1 MNYAAILKEKLN
13 QKRALIVPGAANALA
28 ARVIESMGFEAIY
41 LSGAGLTNTFYGL
54 PDLGFINL
62 NDLASHTSA
71 IKDAVAL
78 PLIVDADTGFGNAIN
93 VRQTIKV
100 LERAGADGVQL
111 EDQDSPKRCGH
122 FNDKSVITANE
133 MVGKI
138 KAAVDAR
145 ANPDFLV
152 IARTDA
158 NAVHGIKEALERAQ
172 LYQDAG
178 ADVIFVE
185 APKNLAEIK
194 EIASSLRVP
203 QIINIVIGGKTPTL
217 SHDQLKE
224 MGFAMVLYAN
234 AALQGAITGMQ
245 NALSSLKESGQL
257 EESSGLVASF
267 ELRQALVQKPLMDSL
282 ELKYK

>member
-13 QKRALIVPGAANALA
+13 QKRVLIVPGAANALA

-62 NDLASHTSA
+62 SDLASHTNA
-71 IKDAVAL
+71 IKDAVKL
-78 PLIVDADTGFGNAIN
+78 PLIVDADTGFGNALN

-100 LERAGADGVQL
+100 LERAGADAVQL
-111 EDQDSPKRCGH
+111 EDQLSPKRCGH
-122 FNDKSVITANE
+122 FNDKSVIPANE
-133 MVGKI
+133 MIGKI
-138 KAAVDAR
+138 KAALDAR
-145 ANPDFLV
+145 QNPDFLI

-158 NAVHGIKEALERAQ
+158 NAVLGMDEALERSHA
-172 LYQDAG
+172 YQEAG

-185 APKNLAEIK
+185 APKDLTEIK
-194 EIASSLRVP
+194 RIVTSLSTP

-217 SHDQLKE
+217 SHELLKE
-224 MGFAMVLYAN
+224 LGFAMVLYAN
-234 AALQGAITGMQ
+234 AALQGAVTGMQ
-245 NALSSLKESGQL
+245 NALGTLRDTGQL
-257 EESSGLVASF
+257 DESSGLVASF
-267 ELRQALVQKPLMDSL
+267 ELRQALVQKPLMDEL

>member
-93 VRQTIKV
+93 VRLTIKV

-122 FNDKSVITANE
+122 FNDQSVITANE

-138 KAAVDAR
+138 KAAVDTR
-145 ANPDFLV
+145 TNPDFLV

-194 EIASSLRVP
+194 EIASSLSVP

-257 EESSGLVASF
+257 EESSGIVASF

>member
-138 KAAVDAR
+138 KAAVDTR
-145 ANPDFLV
+145 TNPDFLV

-194 EIASSLRVP
+194 EIASSLSVP

>member
-138 KAAVDAR
+138 KAAVDTR
-145 ANPDFLV
+145 TNPDFLV

-194 EIASSLRVP
+194 EIASSLSVP

-257 EESSGLVASF
+257 EESSGIVASF

>member
-145 ANPDFLV
+145 TNPDFLV

-158 NAVHGIKEALERAQ
+158 NAVHGIKAALERAQ

-194 EIASSLRVP
+194 EIASSLSVP

>member
-1 MNYAAILKEKLN
+1 
-13 QKRALIVPGAANALA
+13 
-28 ARVIESMGFEAIY
+28 
-41 LSGAGLTNTFYGL
+41 
-54 PDLGFINL
+54 
-62 NDLASHTSA
+62 
-71 IKDAVAL
+71 
-78 PLIVDADTGFGNAIN
+78 
-93 VRQTIKV
+93 
-100 LERAGADGVQL
+100 
-111 EDQDSPKRCGH
+111 
-122 FNDKSVITANE
+122 

-138 KAAVDAR
+138 KAAVDTR
-145 ANPDFLV
+145 TNPDFLV

-194 EIASSLRVP
+194 EIASSLSVP

>member
-62 NDLASHTSA
+62 SDLASHTSA
-71 IKDAVAL
+71 IKDAVKL
-78 PLIVDADTGFGNAIN
+78 PLIVDADTGFGNALN

-100 LERAGADGVQL
+100 LERAGADAVQL
-111 EDQDSPKRCGH
+111 EDQLSPKRCGH
-122 FNDKSVITANE
+122 FNDKSVIPANE
-133 MVGKI
+133 MIGKI
-138 KAAVDAR
+138 KAALDAR
-145 ANPDFLV
+145 QNPDFLI

-158 NAVHGIKEALERAQ
+158 NAVLGMDEALERSHA
-172 LYQDAG
+172 YQEAG

-185 APKNLAEIK
+185 APKDLTEIK
-194 EIASSLRVP
+194 RIVTSLSTP

-217 SHDQLKE
+217 SHELLKE
-224 MGFAMVLYAN
+224 LGFAMVLYAN
-234 AALQGAITGMQ
+234 AALQGAVTRMQ
-245 NALSSLKESGQL
+245 NALGTLRDTGQL
-257 EESSGLVASF
+257 DESSGLVASF
-267 ELRQALVQKPLMDSL
+267 ELRQALVQKPLMDEL

>member
-145 ANPDFLV
+145 TNPDFLV

-194 EIASSLRVP
+194 EIASSLSVP

>member
-145 ANPDFLV
+145 TNPDFLV